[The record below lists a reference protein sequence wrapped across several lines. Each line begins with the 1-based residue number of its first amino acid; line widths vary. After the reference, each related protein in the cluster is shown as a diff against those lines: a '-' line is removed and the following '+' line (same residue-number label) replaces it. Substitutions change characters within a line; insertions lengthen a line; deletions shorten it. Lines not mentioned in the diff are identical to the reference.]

1 MIVGENEALTCLGM
15 MPGEHY
21 SVVSD
26 QVAKMA
32 QENPNTQFIVIADL
46 LGGSVCNGCMP
57 LVQEKNVKLISGL
70 NMGLV
75 IELLF
80 APAPM
85 SDEDI
90 QAKIEAC
97 KKGIV
102 HISTKYM
109 EEQNQSNDDEF
120 F

>member
-1 MIVGENEALTCLGM
+1 
-15 MPGEHY
+15 
-21 SVVSD
+21 
-26 QVAKMA
+26 
-32 QENPNTQFIVIADL
+32 
-46 LGGSVCNGCMP
+46 MP

>member
-1 MIVGENEALTCLGM
+1 
-15 MPGEHY
+15 
-21 SVVSD
+21 
-26 QVAKMA
+26 
-32 QENPNTQFIVIADL
+32 
-46 LGGSVCNGCMP
+46 
-57 LVQEKNVKLISGL
+57 
-70 NMGLV
+70 
-75 IELLF
+75 
-80 APAPM
+80 M

-90 QAKIEAC
+90 QAKIEAF

>member
-1 MIVGENEALTCLGM
+1 
-15 MPGEHY
+15 
-21 SVVSD
+21 
-26 QVAKMA
+26 
-32 QENPNTQFIVIADL
+32 
-46 LGGSVCNGCMP
+46 
-57 LVQEKNVKLISGL
+57 
-70 NMGLV
+70 MGLV
-75 IELLF
+75 IELLI